1 MNSIKLQNRINTT
14 FMNSKIRKTF
24 DPHRLLLNLSDETDF
39 NVSSKKEKTVTD
51 NPRIIIYV
59 NQIKNKITFRIKTKF
74 YLELLTP
81 ETIKLL
87 GSIKSKIIEK
97 ENCENMPPLEITE
110 FHRNIVKNSYQ
121 QNSRVSY
128 IFVPR
133 KQFDQL

>member
-51 NPRIIIYV
+51 NPRIYV

-97 ENCENMPPLEITE
+97 ENCENVPPLEITE
-110 FHRNIVKNSYQ
+110 FHCNIVKNSYQ

>member
-51 NPRIIIYV
+51 NSRIIIYV
-59 NQIKNKITFRIKTKF
+59 NQIKNKITFKIKTKF
-74 YLELLTP
+74 YLERLTP

-87 GSIKSKIIEK
+87 ASIKSKIIEK
-97 ENCENMPPLEITE
+97 ENCENVLPLEITE
-110 FHRNIVKNSYQ
+110 FLCNIVKNSYQ
-121 QNSRVSY
+121 QNSRVLY